1 VFDKIRKQVLE
12 PKIFAVIARANNAAV
27 LHQGVH
33 FTLEEAFNAAGKR
46 LVESGAAKLGQPIE
60 MDLWS
65 AIPAREVLTK
75 LCEVDNVPIDT
86 VQRPEPVQISADT
99 SIAVDETVDP
109 GNPMGPVL
117 KVLEGIPDVTV
128 QVLTMK
134 DMHMKDLISKG
145 RFEDVAEA
153 SDLSEEEKQ
162 YVREQINKNK
172 LNP

>member
-86 VQRPEPVQISADT
+86 GAPMKESESLQISADA
-99 SIAVDETVDP
+99 SIATDDKIVSA
-109 GNPMGPVL
+109 NPMVVFPVPPL
-117 KVLEGIPDVTV
+117 TPKDIVMKVLISGGN
-128 QVLTMK
+128 L
-134 DMHMKDLISKG
+134 DL
-145 RFEDVAEA
+145 VAEA
-153 SDLSEEEKQ
+153 NDLTEEEKQ